1 MKKIIIAALAVM
13 MILAGCNNST
23 PAPQEPTADQT
34 GAVISVIGALTN
46 APEGVINIDKPE
58 GSTEVPTSGDITIT
72 GTITDPI
79 PSPEGAPAGIP
90 ASTVTGGTI
99 DIKISLATAGTT
111 PEDFSM
117 TATISAN
124 SSVEA
129 TITPSEEG
137 SEPYDTT
144 ISLTGST
151 TIDVLSLMGGMG
163 DGTTTPTA
171 DEIKELINK
180 VDLGSLTLK
189 MGETSI
195 DIKSIAGNVIDMM
208 YPAEEAPAPEN

>member
-13 MILAGCNNST
+13 MILAGCNNNT
-23 PAPQEPTADQT
+23 PAPEQPTPEQT
-34 GAVISVIGALTN
+34 NAVISVIGALTN
-46 APEGVINIDKPE
+46 APEGVINIDTPE
-58 GSTEVPTSGDITIT
+58 ESTGVPTSGDITIT

-189 MGETSI
+189 MGDTSI
-195 DIKSIAGNVIDMM
+195 DIKSIAGDVIDMM